1 MDDTFAQEEPKLNNM
16 SPILL
21 QQQLQLLKHLLTEDA
36 YKHFAEYTKSELKM
50 TVDDCKLLET
60 MNIATKEKY
69 VQMSQM
75 SQRLMKEMSKL
86 QNTYADFSTF
96 IQQIDDIHQQSI
108 EMEKVAQS
116 LDEYSKHLEQ
126 KLLKAHPPTK

>member
-1 MDDTFAQEEPKLNNM
+1 MCV
-16 SPILL
+16 IV
-21 QQQLQLLKHLLTEDA
+21 
-36 YKHFAEYTKSELKM
+36 

-86 QNTYADFSTF
+86 QNTCKKASER
-96 IQQIDDIHQQSI
+96 I
-108 EMEKVAQS
+108 E
-116 LDEYSKHLEQ
+116 L
-126 KLLKAHPPTK
+126 PCI